1 MFILNFETEH
11 CKLCAFLKTD
21 NIPKLFFY
29 TNFFFAYFKCK
40 GVIIHSHIKLM
51 IVD

>member
-29 TNFFFAYFKCK
+29 TNFLLRILSAK
-40 GVIIHSHIKLM
+40 GSLFILISN
-51 IVD
+51 